1 MTIHHAGATLPRHQG
16 TALPR
21 RTLMLGAAGALA
33 CPTVLRAAPRTT
45 LRFSPQQDLVTLDP
59 VVTTAYM
66 SRNHGYMVFDT
77 LYGMDERFQPQPQMV
92 EGHTTGDDGKLW
104 DLRLRPGLLFHDGQ
118 PVLARDCVA
127 SIRRWAKR
135 DPFGA
140 TLMDATAELS
150 AADDRTIRFRL
161 RQPFPLLPLALGK
174 AGVPVCAMMPERLAS
189 TDPFTPVTA
198 MVGSGPFRYLADER
212 VPGSLN
218 AYAKFEGYVPR
229 GDGPVSWTA
238 GPKVVRFD
246 RVEWAYIPDPA
257 TASNALINGEAMWQ
271 EYAYADQQPLLHR
284 ARDVSVQVRDPTGFV
299 NMMRLNHLQ
308 PPFNNPAIRR
318 ALWPAINQ
326 ADYMQ
331 AVVGTDS
338 PALIRNP
345 LGFFAPG
352 TPMASDA
359 GMEAL
364 TSPRDPGQARRL
376 LAEAGY
382 KGETVLLMVPST
394 SPALSALGQV
404 AADMLKQCGMTVE
417 VYAVEFNAMLA
428 RRSRKGPVA
437 EGGWSAY
444 VTNWVGLDWLNPA
457 VHISLRGNGEAAA
470 PGWPS
475 SPRIEALHDRWLA
488 APGLAAQQA
497 ICRDIQ
503 VQAFQDVPFYPLGA
517 FLQPTAFRPAAVT
530 EPNEGF
536 ATFWNVGPT

>member
-1 MTIHHAGATLPRHQG
+1 MTAETPIRMRTPSVSLE
-16 TALPR
+16 R
-21 RTLMLGAAGALA
+21 RSLLLGAAGVLALPA
-33 CPTVLRAAPRTT
+33 IVRAAPRTT

-77 LYGMDERFQPQPQMV
+77 LYGMDAQFQPQPQMV
-92 EGHTTGDDGKLW
+92 EGHQVAADGKQW
-104 DLRLRPGLLFHDGQ
+104 DLVLRPGLSFHDGA

-127 SIRRWAKR
+127 SIKRWAKR
-135 DPFGA
+135 DPFGG
-140 TLMDATAELS
+140 TLMDATDELS

-161 RQPFPLLPLALGK
+161 KHPFPLLPMALGK
-174 AGVPVCAMMPERLAS
+174 AGVPVCAMMPERLAN
-189 TDPFTPVTA
+189 TDPFTAVTE
-198 MVGSGPFRYLADER
+198 MVGSGPFRYVAAER

-218 AYAKFEGYVPR
+218 VYAKFEGYVPR
-229 GDGPVSWTA
+229 ADGPAAWTS
-238 GPKVVRFD
+238 GPKNVHFD

-257 TASNALINGEAMWQ
+257 TASSALINAEAMWQ
-271 EYAYADQQPLLHR
+271 EYAYADQSPILRR
-284 ARDVSVQVRDPTGFV
+284 AKNVAVQTLDHTGFV

-318 ALWPAINQ
+318 ALWPAIDQ
-326 ADYMQ
+326 TAYMQ
-331 AVVGTDS
+331 SVVGADD

-345 LGFFAPG
+345 LGFFGPG

-364 TSPRDPGQARRL
+364 TSPRDADRAKQL
-376 LAEAGY
+376 LKEAGY
-382 KGETVLLMVPST
+382 KGETVLLMIPST

-417 VYAVEFNAMLA
+417 VYAVEFNAMLT
-428 RRSRKGPVA
+428 RRNRKGPVSD
-437 EGGWSAY
+437 GGWSAY

-475 SPRIEALHDRWLA
+475 SPRIEALRDQWLS
-488 APGLAAQQA
+488 APDLAAQQA
-497 ICRDIQ
+497 ICRDVQ
-503 VQAFQDVPFYPLGA
+503 LQAFQDVPYYPLGA
-517 FLQPTAFRPAAVT
+517 FLQPTAYRPGAIAGL
-530 EPNEGF
+530 NEGF
-536 ATFWNVGPT
+536 ATFWNVRPA